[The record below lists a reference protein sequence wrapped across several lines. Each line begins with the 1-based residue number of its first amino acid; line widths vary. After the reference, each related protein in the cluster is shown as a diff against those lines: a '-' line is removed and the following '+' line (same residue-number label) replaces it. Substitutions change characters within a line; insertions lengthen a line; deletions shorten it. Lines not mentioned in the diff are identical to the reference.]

1 MINKEKKVLLNNISS
16 LFSVQVANY
25 ILPMVSIPIIVR
37 IIGPDKFGLINY
49 ASAIVGYFVLIVNY
63 GFDLTA
69 TRNVAQNRENKSYIQ
84 EVFSVVFWSKI
95 LLFLFTTVVFL
106 ACFAVFPIFREEWK
120 MMVFSYVILVSWV
133 ITPNWLYQ
141 GMQELH
147 RIAIFN
153 IVIKIIFT
161 VVVLLVVRHKSDYV
175 YQPLAV
181 GIAQILVGYYSFK
194 YAMRRYG
201 IRIIKIPLKRIV
213 TEIKD
218 ERTVFFS
225 QVVIYLY
232 TTTNTVILG
241 CLAEATQV
249 GYYSAALR
257 FIQIAQSV
265 ITLPLS
271 NSFFPYV
278 GAAFG
283 KSREEGIV
291 AARKVLPIVS
301 IISLGAFL
309 GMIALGPWVL
319 GIFYGAKFIPC
330 IPIFITLAITPFLI
344 VVSNVYGIQIMMNL
358 KMDKAFFRITACGA
372 IVSICSN
379 LLLIPWYGGLGSGFS
394 LLITE
399 TFITVTFVLF
409 LLREG
414 INIFDWKDFHPR
426 KIMLQFQSVL
436 SARKKN

>member
-1 MINKEKKVLLNNISS
+1 
-16 LFSVQVANY
+16 
-25 ILPMVSIPIIVR
+25 
-37 IIGPDKFGLINY
+37 
-49 ASAIVGYFVLIVNY
+49 
-63 GFDLTA
+63 
-69 TRNVAQNRENKSYIQ
+69 
-84 EVFSVVFWSKI
+84 
-95 LLFLFTTVVFL
+95 
-106 ACFAVFPIFREEWK
+106 
-120 MMVFSYVILVSWV
+120 
-133 ITPNWLYQ
+133 
-141 GMQELH
+141 
-147 RIAIFN
+147 
-153 IVIKIIFT
+153 
-161 VVVLLVVRHKSDYV
+161 
-175 YQPLAV
+175 
-181 GIAQILVGYYSFK
+181 
-194 YAMRRYG
+194 
-201 IRIIKIPLKRIV
+201 
-213 TEIKD
+213 
-218 ERTVFFS
+218 
-225 QVVIYLY
+225 
-232 TTTNTVILG
+232 
-241 CLAEATQV
+241 LAEATQV

-257 FIQIAQSV
+257 FIQIAQAV

-283 KSREEGIV
+283 KSREEGIA

-409 LLREG
+409 LLKEG
-414 INIFDWKDFHPR
+414 INIFNWKDFHPQ

-436 SARKKN
+436 SSRKKN